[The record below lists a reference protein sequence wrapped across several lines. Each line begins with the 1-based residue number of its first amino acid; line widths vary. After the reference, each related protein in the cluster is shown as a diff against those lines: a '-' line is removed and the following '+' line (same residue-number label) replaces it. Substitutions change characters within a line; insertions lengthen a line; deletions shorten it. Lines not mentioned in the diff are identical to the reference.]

1 MIYGFD
7 PSSVPR
13 FVFSIPII
21 GDLWWF
27 WIFWVLL
34 FSSLYLWL
42 SYIQEFY
49 KRSIPYI
56 MLELRIPRE
65 VRKSPRAMEQVFM
78 SIHGLRNSPNDIA
91 EKWWEGEV
99 TLWFSCE
106 LVSFGGDIHFY
117 MRIPKKHRN
126 LIEAAL
132 YAQYSDI
139 ELAEVTEDYI
149 HRLPATVKELRQ
161 NNYELFG
168 NELRLAK
175 EDAYPIRTYVDFE
188 APDEERQLDPISSM
202 LEVLAKLKPAEICWI
217 QILIRPTDDSWK
229 EANETLVEEL
239 KEKMATRRY
248 ETEGGGIVMVQ
259 RTPGEVEV
267 IEAVERNLQKPGFE
281 SLIRY
286 IYTAPKEIYGDTF
299 PRRGVYGAFNQ
310 YATEH
315 LNKFAHNTKA
325 WTRTKFWHWP
335 HLFPKKRQRARQE
348 RIFQYYRER
357 RMFDE
362 TTLGAILRIRP
373 FHWYVGA
380 QKLGKMVL
388 NVEELATIFH
398 PPMFLVLTGPLIKSV
413 ESRKIGPPAGLPIY
427 GEEGEEKLPGIK

>member
-1 MIYGFD
+1 M
-7 PSSVPR
+7 
-13 FVFSIPII
+13 
-21 GDLWWF
+21 
-27 WIFWVLL
+27 
-34 FSSLYLWL
+34 
-42 SYIQEFY
+42 
-49 KRSIPYI
+49 
-56 MLELRIPRE
+56 
-65 VRKSPRAMEQVFM
+65 
-78 SIHGLRNSPNDIA
+78 
-91 EKWWEGEV
+91 
-99 TLWFSCE
+99 
-106 LVSFGGDIHFY
+106 LVSIRPLRFPWPVGVWTISISVAEIIPSFSPTSEVPETPSLPKSIYPRYFSEAYKALEPGGIIIIDSTAHNSEL
-117 MRIPKKHRN
+117 IP
-126 LIEAAL
+126 
-132 YAQYSDI
+132 
-139 ELAEVTEDYI
+139 LAENTGFKF
-149 HRLPATVKELRQ
+149 VKS
-161 NNYELFG
+161 
-168 NELRLAK
+168 
-175 EDAYPIRTYVDFE
+175 YVD
-188 APDEERQLDPISSM
+188 S
-202 LEVLAKLKPAEICWI
+202 
-217 QILIRPTDDSWK
+217 DSQVG
-229 EANETLVEEL
+229 LVF
-239 KEKMATRRY
+239 
-248 ETEGGGIVMVQ
+248 
-259 RTPGEVEV
+259 
-267 IEAVERNLQKPGFE
+267 QKPGFE

-398 PPMFLVLTGPLIKSV
+398 PPMFLVLTGPLIKRV

-427 GEEGEEKLPGIK
+427 GEEGEEKLPGIKWIPLEVWVWTFLGLLDKFMFLHYKC

>member
-149 HRLPATVKELRQ
+149 HRLPATVKELWQ
-161 NNYELFG
+161 NNYELFW

-229 EANETLVEEL
+229 EANEALVEEL
-239 KEKMATRRY
+239 KEKMTTRRY

-267 IEAVERNLQKPGFE
+267 IEAVERNL
-281 SLIRY
+281 
-286 IYTAPKEIYGDTF
+286 
-299 PRRGVYGAFNQ
+299 
-310 YATEH
+310 
-315 LNKFAHNTKA
+315 HNTKA

-335 HLFPKKRQRARQE
+335 PLFPKKRQRARQE